1 MVPLM
6 CFVLFLALAGH
17 SSALYCVCKDG
28 VGDQAL
34 QKAIDY
40 ACGAGADCTPI
51 LQNGVCYQ
59 PNTVKDHCNY
69 AVNSY
74 FQKKGQ
80 IQGSCDFSGAAT
92 PSQTP
97 PTSASTCV
105 YPSSPSNS
113 GTGTTTTPTTTTPS
127 GTPSTL
133 TPTTPT
139 TGITPGTGTGTGTGT
154 TTGTTTG
161 SPNMFGMSPTSSTGT
176 GFNDSSKG
184 VVHLRDSCMF
194 LMSLV
199 LTFWLVSRV

>member
-1 MVPLM
+1 MTLVM
-6 CFVLFLALAGH
+6 YFVLFLAFTGH

-40 ACGAGADCTPI
+40 ACGAGADCSPI
-51 LQNGVCYQ
+51 LQNGACYQ

-74 FQKKGQ
+74 FQRKGQ
-80 IQGSCDFSGAAT
+80 AQGSCDFSGAAT
-92 PSQTP
+92 QSQNP

-105 YPSSPSNS
+105 YPSSPGNA
-113 GTGTTTTPTTTTPS
+113 GTGTTGTPTTTTPTT

-139 TGITPGTGTGTGTGT
+139 GTGTSTGTGST
-154 TTGTTTG
+154 TTGN
-161 SPNMFGMSPTSSTGT
+161 PNVFGISPTSSTGT
-176 GFNDSSKG
+176 SITDPSKG
-184 VVHLRDSCMF
+184 VVHLKDTRMLLLSF
-194 LMSLV
+194 V
-199 LTFWLVSRV
+199 LTFLVVLMV